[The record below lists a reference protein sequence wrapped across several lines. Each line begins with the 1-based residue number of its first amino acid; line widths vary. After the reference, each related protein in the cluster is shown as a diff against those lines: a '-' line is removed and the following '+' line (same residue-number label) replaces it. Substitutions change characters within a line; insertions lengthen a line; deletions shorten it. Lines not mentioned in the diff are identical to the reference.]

1 MVALRSEHFAE
12 RVLWHEGVE
21 WPRPNPAPLPRAAD
35 AVVVGGGY
43 AGLSAARTFAE
54 LGHDTVLL
62 EADPIGVGASTRNG
76 GMVIPELKA
85 GPEKL
90 AKSHGDLGRRLYADV
105 NEAFDHLEALI
116 RDQGID
122 CDYSRTGQLY
132 LAHSTR
138 VIDALRE
145 TAAEH
150 ARSGEDV
157 RFLAGDDL
165 SAEIGSD
172 VFPAGILF
180 ARTGS
185 LQPAKFHAA
194 LVRMAID
201 AGAAIH
207 ANTRATAIADSAGGS
222 ILQTSGGTIRARHV
236 VIATNAT
243 ADDLLPQLKHRVVP
257 IGSFIIA
264 TEVLEPG
271 LAASTSPGGRMMVD
285 SRNLLA
291 YWRLTPDGRLAFGG
305 RKSLDPTSVASA
317 ADFLYD
323 SMLRVHPQLEGTTIE
338 FAWGGEV
345 AMTVD
350 RLPHAGRFG
359 NAWYL
364 TGCNGSGVA
373 LMPWLGSRLASA
385 IHGDSAF
392 PAFAELRH
400 RPVPLDRFR
409 SRWLPLVGRWYAH
422 ADRTT

>member
-1 MVALRSEHFAE
+1 MVALRSDRFAE

-21 WPRPNPAPLPRAAD
+21 WPQPDPAHLPRTAD
-35 AVVVGGGY
+35 VVVVGGGY

-54 LGHDTVLL
+54 SGYETVLL
-62 EADPIGVGASTRNG
+62 EAGPIGVGASTRNG

-90 AKSHGDLGRRLYADV
+90 EKSHGDLGRRLYAEV
-105 NEAFDHLEALI
+105 NEAFDHVEALI
-116 RDQGID
+116 RDHRID
-122 CDYSRTGQLY
+122 CDYSRTGQFF

-138 VIDALRE
+138 VVDSLRE

-150 ARSGEDV
+150 VRSGEDV

-172 VFPAGILF
+172 VFPAAILF

-185 LQPAKFHAA
+185 LQPAKFHAG
-194 LVRMAID
+194 V
-201 AGAAIH
+201 AIH
-207 ANTRATAIADSAGGS
+207 ADSKATSITDSADCS
-222 ILQTSGGTIRARHV
+222 ILVTSGGTIRARHV

-243 ADDLLPQLKHRVVP
+243 ADGLLPQLRRRVVP
-257 IGSFIIA
+257 VGSFIIA
-264 TEVLEPG
+264 TEVLDPAM
-271 LAASTSPGGRMMVD
+271 AASISPHGRMMVD

-305 RKSLDPTSVASA
+305 RKSLGPTSVASA

-323 SMLRVHPQLEGTTIE
+323 SMLRVHPQMAGTRID

-350 RLPHAGRFG
+350 RMPHAGRFG

-385 IHGDSAF
+385 IHGDTAF
-392 PAFAELRH
+392 PAFVELHH

-409 SRWLPLVGRWYAH
+409 SRWLPLVGRWYAR
-422 ADRTT
+422 ADRVT